1 MKLQRI
7 APFLAL
13 FILHALL
20 LTTMSLA
27 SQKPIALWDFNQT
40 NDLLRATSGTG
51 SLAVLGGVRAAAA
64 SGTGSSDPSTNADF
78 ALQLSGF
85 LKQGTGA
92 KTAGLEISASTVGF
106 QSIVLQF
113 DVRATSTASRRI
125 QVLYST
131 NGPSLMAG
139 PSFTLTVPSVFT
151 NALTADLSHL
161 PDIAN
166 NPHLRIHLVSD
177 WEGDAYVGVGGNYST
192 VGTWR
197 LDHLRLMGV
206 PVGGPPVDPDSGNT
220 HSDSGTAVPPIT
232 ITGQP
237 MSLTVPEGGG
247 AVFQVSAQGPES
259 LSYQWCLNGQPLPGA
274 IRQEL
279 RIAQVYRDHLG
290 LYTVRISNGEGSI
303 LSEEAS
309 LTLLSDPTVTPTRVE
324 AVPGPGGSI
333 ELSWPT
339 RAGSTYSVLRSVGWN
354 GPPVVI
360 AQGLT
365 SGSLTEI
372 PPAGDIF
379 FYWVQ
384 VQ

>member
-1 MKLQRI
+1 
-7 APFLAL
+7 
-13 FILHALL
+13 
-20 LTTMSLA
+20 
-27 SQKPIALWDFNQT
+27 
-40 NDLLRATSGTG
+40 
-51 SLAVLGGVRAAAA
+51 
-64 SGTGSSDPSTNADF
+64 
-78 ALQLSGF
+78 
-85 LKQGTGA
+85 
-92 KTAGLEISASTVGF
+92 
-106 QSIVLQF
+106 
-113 DVRATSTASRRI
+113 
-125 QVLYST
+125 
-131 NGPSLMAG
+131 
-139 PSFTLTVPSVFT
+139 
-151 NALTADLSHL
+151 
-161 PDIAN
+161 
-166 NPHLRIHLVSD
+166 
-177 WEGDAYVGVGGNYST
+177 
-192 VGTWR
+192 
-197 LDHLRLMGV
+197 
-206 PVGGPPVDPDSGNT
+206 VDPDSGDT

-247 AVFQVSAQGPES
+247 AVFQVSAQGLEP

-309 LTLLSDPTVTPTRVE
+309 LTLLSDPTVTPTRVD

-333 ELSWPT
+333 QLSWST
-339 RAGSTYSVLRSVGWN
+339 RPGRTYSVLRSVGWN

-365 SGSLTEI
+365 GGSLTET
-372 PPAGDIF
+372 PPAGDTF

>member
-1 MKLQRI
+1 MKLQRL
-7 APFLAL
+7 APSFAL
-13 FILHALL
+13 FILHAFL
-20 LTTMSLA
+20 LTTRSLA
-27 SQKPIALWDFNQT
+27 AQQPVVLWDFNQT

-78 ALQLSGF
+78 ALQLTGF
-85 LKQGTGA
+85 PKQGTGA
-92 KTAGLEISASTVGF
+92 KTAGLEISTSTVGF

-113 DVRATSTASRRI
+113 DVRATTTASRRI

-131 NGPSLMAG
+131 NLQSLMAG
-139 PSFTLTVPSVFT
+139 PSFTLMVPGTFT
-151 NALTADLSHL
+151 NALTVDLSNC
-161 PDIAN
+161 PDVAN

-206 PVGGPPVDPDSGNT
+206 PVGSLPVDSQAGDS
-220 HSDSGTAVPPIT
+220 HSDPGPVVQPIT

-237 MSLTVPEGGG
+237 VSLMVPEGGG
-247 AVFQVSAQGPES
+247 ALFQVSAQGLEP

-309 LTLLSDPTVTPTRVE
+309 LTFMTDPTVTPTRVE

-333 ELSWPT
+333 QLSWPT
-339 RAGSTYSVLRSVGWN
+339 RAGSTYSVLRSVGWD

-365 SGSLTEI
+365 GGSLTET
-372 PPAGDIF
+372 PPAGDTF

>member
-139 PSFTLTVPSVFT
+139 PSFTLTVPSIFT

-177 WEGDAYVGVGGNYST
+177 WETRGGIRGRCRGVMCT
-192 VGTWR
+192 
-197 LDHLRLMGV
+197 DK
-206 PVGGPPVDPDSGNT
+206 
-220 HSDSGTAVPPIT
+220 
-232 ITGQP
+232 
-237 MSLTVPEGGG
+237 E
-247 AVFQVSAQGPES
+247 
-259 LSYQWCLNGQPLPGA
+259 
-274 IRQEL
+274 
-279 RIAQVYRDHLG
+279 
-290 LYTVRISNGEGSI
+290 
-303 LSEEAS
+303 
-309 LTLLSDPTVTPTRVE
+309 
-324 AVPGPGGSI
+324 
-333 ELSWPT
+333 
-339 RAGSTYSVLRSVGWN
+339 
-354 GPPVVI
+354 
-360 AQGLT
+360 
-365 SGSLTEI
+365 
-372 PPAGDIF
+372 
-379 FYWVQ
+379 
-384 VQ
+384 